1 MSYDYSENVLIQE
14 SAADLL
20 RDELGWEVVYAYN
33 TEQLGEAGTLGRK
46 SYKEILLTRYFREAL
61 LRLNPWLTPAQL
73 DEAQRLMEHRL
84 STASLLQINEE
95 KYFLIRD
102 GIPVTVKKPGG
113 RTEKKYAA
121 VIDFQNPE
129 NNRFLAVQELKV
141 DGDLYHKRPDI
152 VGFVNGIPLLFVE
165 LKAPRVDVQ
174 DAYTNNYT
182 DYLDTIPPP
191 VLLQRLPDPLQRI
204 GVQGGHAGQ

>member
-95 KYFLIRD
+95 KIFPDPGRHPRHSKEAWRQDREKIR
-102 GIPVTVKKPGG
+102 
-113 RTEKKYAA
+113 RC
-121 VIDFQNPE
+121 
-129 NNRFLAVQELKV
+129 
-141 DGDLYHKRPDI
+141 H
-152 VGFVNGIPLLFVE
+152 
-165 LKAPRVDVQ
+165 
-174 DAYTNNYT
+174 
-182 DYLDTIPPP
+182 
-191 VLLQRLPDPLQRI
+191 RLPEPGKQPFSCSS
-204 GVQGGHAGQ
+204 GVES